1 MYLIE
6 NINIF
11 KMNKKKKEDSSDEN
25 PGQEITED
33 QLKALMQQ
41 KENREESK
49 DADPSESSSISDDST
64 DAFVVFFK

>member
-1 MYLIE
+1 
-6 NINIF
+6 
-11 KMNKKKKEDSSDEN
+11 MNKKKKEDSSDEN